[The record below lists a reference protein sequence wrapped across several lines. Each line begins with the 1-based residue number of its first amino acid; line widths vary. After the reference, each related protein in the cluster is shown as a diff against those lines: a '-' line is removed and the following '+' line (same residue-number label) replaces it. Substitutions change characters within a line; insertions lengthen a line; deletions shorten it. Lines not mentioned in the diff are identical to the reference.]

1 MNEQLE
7 AIWNALDAL
16 AFDLKLNRQGL
27 QEMLQRNRA
36 LMLTY
41 VDLVTQATMIAMT
54 RQDAAQAP
62 ADSATNDSKSVSS
75 KA

>member
-7 AIWNALDAL
+7 VVWNALDAL
-16 AFDLKLNRQGL
+16 AFELKLNRQGL

-41 VDLVTQATMIAMT
+41 VDLTMQATMIAMT
-54 RQDAAQAP
+54 KQEAAQA
-62 ADSATNDSKSVSS
+62 ADSATNGHQPPVSS